1 MSWVQNL
8 SLGASNTSASDI
20 KDISIN
26 SEVAAAT
33 VAAPADMED
42 VATRVGFLQGL
53 LDQNGDVKNV
63 SAALATHVLSALAG
77 MVLTV
82 DILKSTG
89 VGRTINK
96 LRKHTTP
103 SVAKTAT
110 QLVARWKKDLL

>member
-1 MSWVQNL
+1 MSGVQTFTT
-8 SLGASNTSASDI
+8 GPSNASASDT
-20 KDISIN
+20 KDRSID

-33 VAAPADMED
+33 AAAPAEIED

-53 LDQNGDVKNV
+53 LDQNGDTKSI
-63 SAALATHVLSALAG
+63 SAALATHVLSTLAG
-77 MVLTV
+77 MALTV

-96 LRKHTTP
+96 LRKHATP

>member
-63 SAALATHVLSALAG
+63 SAALATHVLCALAG